1 LINRTQ
7 LKAKNKFLIALS
19 KVGVYGPVPW
29 TGSPTKRESMA
40 VRNYLQESTGIFVDE
55 PLAPLPL
62 APLPPALAIN
72 QQAQLQALMAQV
84 AALVNQQQAPANHE
98 EEEEEEEE
106 DEDEEEEEDEDE
118 GEEEEPKKKK
128 IKKN

>member
-1 LINRTQ
+1 
-7 LKAKNKFLIALS
+7 
-19 KVGVYGPVPW
+19 
-29 TGSPTKRESMA
+29 MA

-62 APLPPALAIN
+62 EPLPPALAIN

-84 AALVNQQQAPANHE
+84 AQMTAALVNQQQALANHE
-98 EEEEEEEE
+98 EEEE
-106 DEDEEEEEDEDE
+106 DED
-118 GEEEEPKKKK
+118 EEPKKKK